1 MKIDKKVDS
10 KGLKCPMPIVELSS
24 AVNDINSGE
33 VIEVQAND
41 WAFVDI
47 FAESK
52 LIPQK
57 NYYLIYDHLQSFEAV
72 SWIAS
77 DKDVDRPVCFMN
89 SGCLSGWFEE
99 SFGVELVAK
108 EIFCRVK
115 TGLL

>member
-1 MKIDKKVDS
+1 MKIDKKVDA

-33 VIEVQAND
+33 VIEFQATG
-41 WAFVDI
+41 WVFLDI

-52 LIPQK
+52 PSSDK
-57 NYYLIYDHLQSFEAV
+57 NYYFIYDHTQSFEAD

-89 SGCLSGWFEE
+89 SGYLSGWCEE

-108 EIFCRVK
+108 
-115 TGLL
+115 